1 MSTATDNCV
10 EVQLLEA
17 PRYRWGPVLE
27 AFTAELRRRCPGP
40 NDAVTLLL
48 QLADRGGAEL
58 PWLCR
63 PVEPC
68 PAVRVAGA
76 DGSYVEALVGAVAGL
91 LAGLPETWF
100 EVEGHDLEVRVAG
113 IALAIEK
120 CGG

>member
-1 MSTATDNCV
+1 MSTLIDDGGV
-10 EVQLLEA
+10 ELQVLEA
-17 PRYRWGPVLE
+17 PRYRRGPVLE
-27 AFTAELRRRCPGP
+27 AFAAELRRRRPGP
-40 NDAVTLLL
+40 ADAVTLLL
-48 QLADRGGAEL
+48 RLADRAGAEL

-113 IALAIEK
+113 LALAIER
-120 CGG
+120 GG